1 MAKKK
6 KQFPDLSKHDVL
18 TPIDVSQ
25 LGTNGDPCFGIG
37 YDLSTKE
44 CKPNYLVKQSDILAS
59 LCMEGSTD
67 VLRMCNSLGVHVSR
81 PEKLTFGQLL
91 HKCNIL

>member
-1 MAKKK
+1 MRNSKYPENVLENFIKSVLNNETNRDDMGYVLK
-6 KQFPDLSKHDVL
+6 VYLNNPNYFVKQEDVL
-18 TPIDVSQ
+18 A
-25 LGTNGDPCFGIG
+25 N
-37 YDLSTKE
+37 
-44 CKPNYLVKQSDILAS
+44 

-67 VLRMCNSLGVHVSR
+67 VIRMCNSLGVHVSR

>member
-1 MAKKK
+1 MRK
-6 KQFPDLSKHDVL
+6 
-18 TPIDVSQ
+18 IDMIWAMFKVYF
-25 LGTNGDPCFGIG
+25 NN
-37 YDLSTKE
+37 
-44 CKPNYLVKQSDILAS
+44 PNYLVKQSDILAS

-67 VLRMCNSLGVHVSR
+67 VIRMCNSLGVHVSR

>member
-1 MAKKK
+1 MRNLKY
-6 KQFPDLSKHDVL
+6 LENVL
-18 TPIDVSQ
+18 ENFIKSV
-25 LGTNGDPCFGIG
+25 LNNETNRDDMKV
-37 YDLSTKE
+37 YLNN
-44 CKPNYLVKQSDILAS
+44 PNYFVKQSDVLAN

-67 VLRMCNSLGVHVSR
+67 VIRMCNSLGVHVSR